1 MRDYVIVTDSTT
13 DLPAEYVKEHGLYMM
28 SLPYTIDGTTYTWD
42 APMPIK
48 EFYDKMRG
56 GALPTT
62 SQANLEEAESLYES
76 ILKSRDADILHVA
89 FSSGLSGSF
98 NTCRLAA
105 ADVQEKYP
113 DRKIIVVD
121 SLAAALGE
129 GLFVHKAVTLKEA
142 GKSLDETVTWLE
154 KNKEHLVMNFT
165 VDDLFHLH
173 RGGRLSKTAAIVG
186 TMINLKPVLHVDNDG
201 HLVMLSKVRG
211 RKKSLIALVDC
222 MEKQIGSW
230 KDKNDIIFIGHG
242 DCEEDARFVADL
254 IRQRLGFETFLIDYI
269 GPTIGAHSGP
279 GTVALFYMGDY
290 R

>member
-28 SLPYTIDGTTYTWD
+28 SLPYTIDGTAYTWD

>member
-13 DLPAEYVKEHGLYMM
+13 DLPAEYVKKHGLYMM
-28 SLPYTIDGTTYTWD
+28 SLPYTIDGTTYTWEQ
-42 APMPIK
+42 PMPIK
-48 EFYDKMRG
+48 QFYDKMRG

-62 SQANLEEAESLYES
+62 SQANLEEAEALYES

-186 TMINLKPVLHVDNDG
+186 TMINLKPVLHVDNEG

-211 RKKSLIALVDC
+211 RKKSLISLVDC

-254 IRQRLGFETFLIDYI
+254 IKQRLGFETFLIDYI

>member
-1 MRDYVIVTDSTT
+1 M
-13 DLPAEYVKEHGLYMM
+13 
-28 SLPYTIDGTTYTWD
+28 
-42 APMPIK
+42 
-48 EFYDKMRG
+48 
-56 GALPTT
+56 
-62 SQANLEEAESLYES
+62 
-76 ILKSRDADILHVA
+76 
-89 FSSGLSGSF
+89 
-98 NTCRLAA
+98 
-105 ADVQEKYP
+105 QEKYP

-121 SLAAALGE
+121 SLAADLGE
-129 GLFVHKAVTLKEA
+129 GLFVHKTVTLKEA
-142 GKSLDETVTWLE
+142 GKYLYEKVTWLE

-165 VDDLFHLH
+165 VDDIFQHN
-173 RGGRLSKTAAIVG
+173 RGCSLSKTASICG

-211 RKKSLIALVDC
+211 RKKSLISLVDC
-222 MEKQIGSW
+222 METQIGSW